1 MFHFAFDSRTGIL
14 CVSVVGLWTM
24 PEVERYAREAGPQF
38 MQARKAVGSL
48 RLLIDLT
55 GTEVLS
61 QAIIEPLAKAGMQY
75 SRGDDRVAL
84 VVNSTLMKMQ
94 MKRMIGNAPTPI
106 YLERGLAEAWLLS
119 SDDAASAV
127 A

>member
-1 MFHFAFDSRTGIL
+1 MFNFAFDQHTGIL
-14 CVSVVGLWTM
+14 RVEVVGGWTM

-38 MQARKAVGSL
+38 TAARKKAGHL
-48 RLLIDLT
+48 RLLIDLMA
-55 GTEVLS
+55 TEVLS

-75 SRGDDRVAL
+75 SRADDRVAL

-94 MKRMIGNAPTPI
+94 MKRMMGDLPNPI
-106 YLERGLAEAWLLS
+106 FLVREEAAAWLV
-119 SDDAASAV
+119 SDDSASAV